1 MNQNPICFLFLE
13 KQPKAQFLYNEVQN
27 YVQ

>member
-1 MNQNPICFLFLE
+1 MNQNPVSFLFLE
-13 KQPKAQFLYNEVQN
+13 KQSKAQFLHNEVQN